1 MNELVCVPDLFVK
14 SFALIIS
21 LDRSLGFMTNET
33 KAGLFYLKP
42 QPAGMLIPV
51 CGQQGSHALTAK
63 GISPLACA
71 CRAD

>member
-1 MNELVCVPDLFVK
+1 
-14 SFALIIS
+14 
-21 LDRSLGFMTNET
+21 MTNET

-71 CRAD
+71 CRADWGTLVGQGGDSRRGPRAGFPACFIF